1 LSLKDGLM
9 QANGKSNGMVSD
21 INVTPLV
28 DVMLVLLIIF
38 MVTAPMMT
46 QGVDV
51 KLPESSAPAIPSD
64 DERIVVT
71 VTQDRK
77 VYINDNVVETGEL
90 ESKLAA
96 IAENRLDKKGVFLRA
111 DEAIPY
117 GYVMEVMGLIRQA
130 GIDQIGMVTEPAKS
144 PGNNGRQKS
153 KGRI

>member
-1 LSLKDGLM
+1 M
-9 QANGKSNGMVSD
+9 QANGNGSKGIVSE

-51 KLPESSAPAIPSD
+51 KLPESSAPAIATD
-64 DERIVVT
+64 DERLVVT
-71 VTQDRK
+71 VTEDRK
-77 VYINDNVVETGEL
+77 VYINDNVVEPGEL

-96 IAENRLDKKGVFLRA
+96 ITQNRLDRKGVFLRA
-111 DEAIPY
+111 DEKIPY

-144 PGNNGRQKS
+144 PAPNTQR
-153 KGRI
+153 KGKGKI

>member
-1 LSLKDGLM
+1 M
-9 QANGKSNGMVSD
+9 QANGSGSRGMVSD

-64 DERIVVT
+64 DERLLVT
-71 VTQDRK
+71 ITQDRK
-77 VYINDNVVETGEL
+77 IYINDNLVESGEL

-96 IAENRLDKKGVFLRA
+96 ITQNRLDKKGVFLRA
-111 DEAIPY
+111 DERIPY
-117 GYVMEVMGLIRQA
+117 GYVMEVMGLIREA

-144 PGNNGRQKS
+144 PVNNSRQKG
-153 KGRI
+153 KGKI

>member
-1 LSLKDGLM
+1 M
-9 QANGKSNGMVSD
+9 QANGNGSKGIVSD

-64 DERIVVT
+64 EERLVVT
-71 VTQDRK
+71 VTEDRK
-77 VYINDNVVETGEL
+77 IYINENLVEPGEF
-90 ESKLAA
+90 ESKLEA
-96 IAENRLDKKGVFLRA
+96 ITRNRLDHKGVFLRA
-111 DEAIPY
+111 DAKIPY

-144 PGNNGRQKS
+144 PAPNAQP
-153 KGRI
+153 KGKGKI

>member
-1 LSLKDGLM
+1 M
-9 QANGKSNGMVSD
+9 QANGSGSRGMVSD

-64 DERIVVT
+64 DERLVVT
-71 VTQDRK
+71 ITQDRK
-77 VYINDNVVETGEL
+77 IYINDNLVESGEL
-90 ESKLAA
+90 ESKLEA
-96 IAENRLDKKGVFLRA
+96 ITQNRLDKKGVFLRA
-111 DEAIPY
+111 DEKIPY
-117 GYVMEVMGLIRQA
+117 GYVMEVMGLIREA

-144 PGNNGRQKS
+144 PVNNSQQKG
-153 KGRI
+153 KGKI

>member
-1 LSLKDGLM
+1 M
-9 QANGKSNGMVSD
+9 QANGNSKRMVSD

-64 DERIVVT
+64 DERLVVT
-71 VTQDRK
+71 ITQDRK
-77 VYINDNVVETGEL
+77 IYINDNLVESGEL
-90 ESKLAA
+90 ESKLTA
-96 IAENRLDKKGVFLRA
+96 ITRNRLDRKGVFLRA
-111 DEAIPY
+111 DEKIPY
-117 GYVMEVMGLIRQA
+117 GYVMEVMGLIREA

-144 PGNNGRQKS
+144 PVNNSQQKS
-153 KGRI
+153 KGKI

>member
-1 LSLKDGLM
+1 M
-9 QANGKSNGMVSD
+9 QVNGNSKGMVSE

-64 DERIVVT
+64 EERLVVT
-71 VTQDRK
+71 VTMDRK
-77 VYINDNVVETGEL
+77 IYINDNVVDLDEL
-90 ESKLAA
+90 GSKLAA
-96 IAENRLDKKGVFLRA
+96 ITENRSDRKGVFLRA
-111 DEAIPY
+111 DEQIPY
-117 GYVMEVMGLIRQA
+117 GYVMQVMGLIRQA
-130 GIDQIGMVTEPAKS
+130 GIDQIGMVTEPAAG
-144 PGNNGRQKS
+144 PARNGQQK